1 MNNACLYFS
10 LLGLLFII
18 EIIYFK
24 IADRFN
30 IIDKPN
36 HRSSHTKITLRGGG
50 IIFSIGIVIY
60 FFLSGGRLPYFS
72 IGVLLIALI
81 SFWDDIKTLSSKFRL
96 SVHIIAVTLLFY
108 QAAQIGIIYAW
119 YYYIL
124 LYIIVT
130 GIINAI
136 NFMDGINGITV
147 SYGVVLICSLY
158 FVNNYIYS
166 FTDSQLLIIIFLSL
180 LVFGYFNFRKKA
192 KCFAGDIGSITL
204 AFITCYLLLTLISFS
219 HNYLY
224 VLFLAVYGID
234 TVFTILIRL
243 KRKENIFEAHR
254 LHLYQLL
261 SNELKVPHL
270 IVSSIYAFIQLVINI
285 LVVYS
290 VGNYQTKQQ
299 VYLCIMV
306 LVGLGLIY
314 LITRFAIRS
323 KKVNREF
330 IV

>member
-1 MNNACLYFS
+1 MNNGCLYFF
-10 LLGLLFII
+10 LLVLLFII

-24 IADRFN
+24 FADQYN

-36 HRSSHTKITLRGGG
+36 HRSSHSKITLRGGG
-50 IIFSIGIVIY
+50 IIFSIAILIY
-60 FFLSGGRLPYFS
+60 FFLSKGRLSLFT
-72 IGVLLIALI
+72 IGALLIALI
-81 SFWDDIKTLSSKFRL
+81 SFLDDIKTLSSKLRL

-124 LYIIVT
+124 LYIIVI

-147 SYGVVLICSLY
+147 SYGVVLISSLY

-166 FTDSQLLIIIFLSL
+166 FTDSQLLIIVFLSL

-204 AFITCYLLLTLISFS
+204 AFIASYLLLTLISLS

-224 VLFLAVYGID
+224 ILFLAVYGID
-234 TVFTILIRL
+234 AVFTILIRL

-261 SNELKVPHL
+261 SNELKIPHL
-270 IVSSIYAFIQLVINI
+270 IVSSIYGFIQLVINLLI
-285 LVVYS
+285 IYS
-290 VGNYQTKQQ
+290 VNSYQAKQQ
-299 VYLCIMV
+299 VYLCIIV

-330 IV
+330 IM